1 MEYGHQAATGHIPWA
16 IHTSGTPWSYSLV
29 TGSSS
34 IFHSLRCGIAIAT
47 HLGQEQREWE
57 FAAVRLQALLINHE
71 SQFEPKRRWAMD
83 WYYPVL
89 TGVLTKEPA
98 INRLSERFNEFALQE
113 KGIRCV
119 ADQPWVTTAETCECA
134 MAFLALGDRE
144 TALDLFQSIQRLRA
158 EDGSYFTG
166 IVFPEEVTFP
176 DAEKSTYSSAAVI
189 LAADALDRSE
199 PASRLLIGEGLPEV
213 G

>member
-1 MEYGHQAATGHIPWA
+1 
-16 IHTSGTPWSYSLV
+16 
-29 TGSSS
+29 
-34 IFHSLRCGIAIAT
+34 
-47 HLGQEQREWE
+47 
-57 FAAVRLQALLINHE
+57 
-71 SQFEPKRRWAMD
+71 MD

-89 TGVLTKEPA
+89 TGVLTNEPA
-98 INRLSERFNEFALQE
+98 VNRLSERFNEFALQE

-134 MAFLALGDRE
+134 MAFLALGDHE

-158 EDGSYFTG
+158 EDGAYFTG

-199 PASRLLIGEGLPEV
+199 TASRLLIGEGLRDV